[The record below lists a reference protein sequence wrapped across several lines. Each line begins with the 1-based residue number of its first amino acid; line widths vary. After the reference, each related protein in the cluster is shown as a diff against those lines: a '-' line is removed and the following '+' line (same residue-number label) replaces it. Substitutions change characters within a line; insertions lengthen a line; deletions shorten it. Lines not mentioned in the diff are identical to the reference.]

1 MTVKQIS
8 DTIEEYS
15 LYLFAFF
22 CCFPQKISSIFF
34 VTWGSCWII
43 NTLIKLFTQKSIHIT
58 WNKNKLP
65 SIILLSISILGVI
78 TALYAA
84 DPSLTFKRIFEQ
96 RLSLLLV
103 PIAIIVGCTRINLKT
118 LLYCFIYGNLTFFL
132 VSFIHVIIVYWEAT
146 DTRLYINFLFYCTEV
161 FHDYIHRSYS
171 NLNAILGFIGL
182 GYLWTQGKSTFL
194 SVTTIIYTIPALLFC
209 IVNNSRGE
217 TIALLFVILYYI
229 VRITVNSKKKMAF
242 AGISFL
248 AIILI
253 AIHFFPENRTIQT
266 IKGLNTENSELQ
278 NNPRIQIWKSAK
290 IIAKE
295 RPFFGY
301 GVNNFEAPLNQ
312 QFDQVNFLDG
322 SFYEY
327 NTHNQYICFQLE
339 YGIIGVLLLLAL
351 LVSMFTRGSSQER
364 KYLFAPMTI
373 IWIFSFLFESFL
385 DRYNGC
391 AAFSLTLLILSLDQK
406 EEAPFHINEK
416 WLYYPSTIIVGII
429 VTLFLYTYYDACH
442 QEGKYVIN
450 QKIFTDDF
458 QGEPVH
464 HFNPS
469 GPYTFTRNN
478 QIFGYQ
484 QLAFS
489 HLTNEQKGSFE
500 VEVYVTKDYNGNAC
514 CISTELSD
522 GSYPALCI
530 YDLSKTEQWQK
541 FEIELTEEAQTILCF
556 DIHTPTSYKEKTGTI
571 YLRNPQI
578 KIQEKIFTIP

>member
-1 MTVKQIS
+1 MTVKQIT

-43 NTLIKLFTQKSIHIT
+43 KTLIQLFTQKTIHIT
-58 WNKNKLP
+58 WNKDKLP
-65 SIILLSISILGVI
+65 SILLLTISILGLI

-84 DPSLTFKRIFEQ
+84 DYSLTFKRIFEQ

-103 PIAIIVGCTRINLKT
+103 PIAIIIGCTRINLKT
-118 LLYCFIYGNLTFFL
+118 LLYCFIYGNLCFFL

-182 GYLWTQGKSTFL
+182 GYLWCQGKSSFL
-194 SVTTIIYTIPALLFC
+194 SITTVLYTIPALLFC

-217 TIALLFVILYYI
+217 TIALLLVIIYYI
-229 VRITVNSKKKMAF
+229 VRITIKSKKRMIF
-242 AGISFL
+242 AGISLL

-266 IKGLNTENSELQ
+266 IKELNTENSELQ

-290 IIAKE
+290 IIAME
-295 RPFFGY
+295 RPLFGY

-312 QFDQVNFLDG
+312 QFDKADFLDG
-322 SFYEY
+322 TFYEY

-339 YGIIGVLLLLAL
+339 YGIIGVLLLIAL
-351 LVSMFTRGSSQER
+351 LISMLTKGSSQER
-364 KYLFAPMTI
+364 KFLFAPMTI
-373 IWIFSFLFESFL
+373 LWLFSFLFESFL

-391 AAFSLTLLILSLDQK
+391 ATFSLTLLILSLDQK
-406 EEAPFHINEK
+406 EEYPFHFNK
-416 WLYYPSTIIVGII
+416 KRFYYLPTVVVGVI
-429 VTLFLYTYYDACH
+429 VTLFLYTYYDACN
-442 QEGKYVIN
+442 QEGKHVIN
-450 QKIFTDDF
+450 QKIFKDDF
-458 QGEPVH
+458 QGGQVH
-464 HFNPS
+464 LFNPS

-484 QLAFS
+484 QIAFS
-489 HLTNEQKGSFE
+489 NLTDEQEGVFE
-500 VEVYVTKDYNGNAC
+500 IEVYVTKEFNGNAC

-522 GSYPALCI
+522 GSYPILCI
-530 YDLSKTEQWQK
+530 YDLNKKEEWQK
-541 FEIELTEEAQTILCF
+541 FEIELTKGPQTILCF
-556 DIHTPTSYKEKTGTI
+556 DIHTPAAYKEKAGTV
-571 YLRNPQI
+571 YLRNPRITLQN
-578 KIQEKIFTIP
+578 KTLTTP